1 MADLKTAIEE
11 TDSVIV
17 RHASEL
23 DSAAIRAL
31 VPRLV
36 DFGPP
41 PWRNPAE
48 MTETDLSVI
57 GDALSSRSGD
67 PAIFV
72 AEVAGQVVG
81 FVHVRSIDD
90 YYRRRPHGHVADLV
104 VAQSAEGLGIG
115 KQLLAEA
122 ETWARL
128 QSFDWLSIAV
138 FEENVRA
145 LAMYEKVGYRKDIT
159 RLIKQL

>member
-1 MADLKTAIEE
+1 MEE
-11 TDSVIV
+11 RESLSVVV
-17 RHASEL
+17 RRALEL
-23 DSAAIRAL
+23 DSAAILAL

-41 PWRNPAE
+41 PWRNSAE
-48 MTETDLSVI
+48 MTEADLSVI
-57 GDALSSRSGD
+57 VNALTSSNDD

-72 AEVAGQVVG
+72 AEIDGQVVG
-81 FVHVRSIDD
+81 FVHVRSVED

-104 VAQSAEGLGIG
+104 VAQTAEGMGIG
-115 KQLLAEA
+115 KRLLEEA
-122 ETWARL
+122 EMWARG

-145 LAMYEKVGYRKDIT
+145 LALYEKIGYRKDIT

>member
-1 MADLKTAIEE
+1 VEDDMEE
-11 TDSVIV
+11 RETLSVIV
-17 RHASEL
+17 RRASEL
-23 DSAAIRAL
+23 DSAAVRAL

-41 PWRNPAE
+41 PWRDSAE
-48 MTETDLSVI
+48 MTEADLSVI
-57 GDALSSRSGD
+57 VNALTSSSDD

-72 AEVAGQVVG
+72 AEIDGQVVG
-81 FVHVRSIDD
+81 FVHVRSMED

-104 VAQSAEGLGIG
+104 VAQTAEGMGIG
-115 KQLLAEA
+115 KRLLEQAEM
-122 ETWARL
+122 WARG

-145 LAMYEKVGYRKDIT
+145 LALYEKVGYRKDIT

>member
-1 MADLKTAIEE
+1 VEDDMEE
-11 TDSVIV
+11 RESLSVVV
-17 RHASEL
+17 RRALEL
-23 DSAAIRAL
+23 DSAAILAL

-41 PWRNPAE
+41 PWRNSAE
-48 MTETDLSVI
+48 MTEADLSVI
-57 GDALSSRSGD
+57 VNALTSSNDD

-72 AEVAGQVVG
+72 AEIDGQVVG
-81 FVHVRSIDD
+81 FVHVRSVED
-90 YYRRRPHGHVADLV
+90 YYHRRPHGHVADLV
-104 VAQSAEGLGIG
+104 VAQTAEGMGIG
-115 KQLLAEA
+115 KRLLEEA
-122 ETWARL
+122 EMWARG

-145 LAMYEKVGYRKDIT
+145 LALYEKIGYRKDIT

>member
-1 MADLKTAIEE
+1 MEE
-11 TDSVIV
+11 RETHNVIV
-17 RHASEL
+17 RRASEL
-23 DSAAIRAL
+23 DSAAVRAL

-41 PWRNPAE
+41 PWRDSAE
-48 MTETDLSVI
+48 MTEADLSVI
-57 GDALSSRSGD
+57 VNALTSSSDD

-72 AEVAGQVVG
+72 AEIDGQVVG
-81 FVHVRSIDD
+81 LVHVRSMED

-104 VAQSAEGLGIG
+104 VAQTAEGMGIG
-115 KQLLAEA
+115 KRLLEQAEM
-122 ETWARL
+122 WARG

-145 LAMYEKVGYRKDIT
+145 LALYEKVGYRKDIT

>member
-1 MADLKTAIEE
+1 MEE
-11 TDSVIV
+11 RETLSVIV
-17 RHASEL
+17 RRASEL
-23 DSAAIRAL
+23 DSAAIRTL

-41 PWRNPAE
+41 PWRDSAE
-48 MTETDLSVI
+48 MTEADLSVI
-57 GDALSSRSGD
+57 VNALTSSSDD

-72 AEVAGQVVG
+72 AEIDGQVVG
-81 FVHVRSIDD
+81 FVHVRSMED

-104 VAQSAEGLGIG
+104 VAQTAEGMGIG
-115 KQLLAEA
+115 KRLLEQAEM
-122 ETWARL
+122 WARG

-145 LAMYEKVGYRKDIT
+145 LALYEKVGYRKDIT

>member
-1 MADLKTAIEE
+1 MEE
-11 TDSVIV
+11 RETLSVIV
-17 RHASEL
+17 RRASEL
-23 DSAAIRAL
+23 DAAAVRAL

-41 PWRNPAE
+41 PWRDSAE
-48 MTETDLSVI
+48 MTEADLSVI
-57 GDALSSRSGD
+57 VNALTSSSDD

-72 AEVAGQVVG
+72 AEIDGQVVA
-81 FVHVRSIDD
+81 FVHVCSIED

-104 VAQSAEGLGIG
+104 VAQTAEGMGIG
-115 KQLLAEA
+115 KRLLEQAEM
-122 ETWARL
+122 WARG

-145 LAMYEKVGYRKDIT
+145 LALYEKVGYRKDIT

>member
-1 MADLKTAIEE
+1 MEE
-11 TDSVIV
+11 RESLSVVV
-17 RHASEL
+17 RRALEL
-23 DSAAIRAL
+23 DSAAILAL

-41 PWRNPAE
+41 PWRNSAE
-48 MTETDLSVI
+48 MTEADLSVI
-57 GDALSSRSGD
+57 VNALTSSNDD

-72 AEVAGQVVG
+72 AEIDGQVVG
-81 FVHVRSIDD
+81 FVHVRSVED
-90 YYRRRPHGHVADLV
+90 YYHRRPHGHVADLV
-104 VAQSAEGLGIG
+104 VAQTAEGMGIG
-115 KQLLAEA
+115 KRLLEEA
-122 ETWARL
+122 EMWARG

-145 LAMYEKVGYRKDIT
+145 LALYEKIGYRKDIT